1 MLDNQKDLTEPELA
15 EILGDAKVVWL
26 GIMAAAEQAC
36 GPFDRTWKPAKIGVG
51 RMCLLQRKQRTL
63 LYMIPDRA
71 KVWIAIVLGERAY
84 GLAMASSLPASL
96 KKMFAEAKPYVEG
109 RGIRFSTNSLDDIP
123 TVVQLLEL
131 KTAPK

>member
-1 MLDNQKDLTEPELA
+1 
-15 EILGDAKVVWL
+15 
-26 GIMAAAEQAC
+26 
-36 GPFDRTWKPAKIGVG
+36 
-51 RMCLLQRKQRTL
+51 
-63 LYMIPDRA
+63 MIPDRA